1 MPRTTPSKPR
11 RRPAPRPKVRVPDH
25 GIVGDCPAVRAMLR
39 ELRRYA
45 PTALPALVL
54 GETGTGKEL
63 VARELHRASG
73 RRGRFVAVSCPNLPA
88 HLVESELFGHRRGA
102 FTGAVENRTGAF
114 EEADGGTLFLDEIG
128 EMPMDVQAK
137 VLRVLQEG
145 VIRRLGDSREVR
157 VDVRVVAATWRDL
170 RGLVAE
176 GRFRE
181 DLYNRLAYCE
191 VTLPPLRERGHD
203 VVLLA
208 RALMV
213 RAREKHGLPRR
224 ALGQDAEVVLRA
236 YAWPGNVRELERTL
250 YRALATATGRA
261 LRAEDL
267 RRALGPGWDDEGEG
281 AVTEE
286 PPTVLGLLEQHG
298 PMRAGA
304 LRAALGVSK
313 STLGR
318 LVAPLL
324 AQGRIV
330 REGAGAGTTYRMVV
344 HKAGALEPD
353 DRWGTALGIAQAEG
367 RINRGRLASE
377 LGVSERTAL
386 RVLSAMVEAGVLVED
401 GGRGRGAGYRLT
413 C

>member
-1 MPRTTPSKPR
+1 MPRTTPSKTR

-45 PTALPALVL
+45 PTSLPALVL

-63 VARELHRASG
+63 VARELHRGSG
-73 RRGRFVAVSCPNLPA
+73 RRGRFVAVTCPNLPA
-88 HLVESELFGHRRGA
+88 NLVESELFGHRRGA
-102 FTGAVENRTGAF
+102 FTGASDNRIGAF

-128 EMPMDVQAK
+128 EMPLEVQAK

-145 VIRRLGDSREVR
+145 VIRRLGEGREVR

-170 RGLVAE
+170 RTLVAE

-224 ALGQDAEVVLRA
+224 ALGQDAEGVLRA

-250 YRALATATGRA
+250 YRALATGTGRA
-261 LRAEDL
+261 LRGDDL
-267 RRALGPGWDDEGEG
+267 RRALGG
-281 AVTEE
+281 ALEAEPETEE
-286 PPTVLGLLEQHG
+286 VPTVLGVLEQRG
-298 PMRAGA
+298 EMRAGD

-318 LVAPLL
+318 LVAPLI
-324 AQGRIV
+324 AEGRVV
-330 REGAGAGTTYRMVV
+330 REGAGVATNYRLVV
-344 HKAGALEPD
+344 HRPGAPRPD
-353 DRWGTALGIAQAEG
+353 DRWGTALGLAREEG
-367 RINRGRLASE
+367 RVSRGRLAAE

-386 RVLSAMVEAGVLVED
+386 RVLAAMVEAGVLVED
-401 GGRGRGAGYRLT
+401 GGRGRGAGYLA
-413 C
+413 CCS